1 MKWKFPL
8 INFSLF
14 EFGRRAFKGGRI
26 SFKGMFLLPVY
37 CLQIIPTLPLAL
49 LQFLI
54 FGRCIRKTSISKD
67 PIFIV
72 GHYRSGTTL
81 LQKLMVSDKR
91 FGYLNYYDSL
101 FPNTNLLFGKRMQPV
116 FQRMLTIFKVKNP
129 FFRDNLLL
137 LSDPDEEDDY
147 LMNKGSAYSAYW
159 GFIFP
164 RCWREWL
171 NGSPQFTDPQ
181 YFNGWKKE
189 YLYTLKY
196 LTYRNNGKQLVLK
209 NPPNTERVKI
219 LLEMFPQAKFIYI
232 YRNPYHLYYS
242 ARNMWKRAILKYY
255 SVQKISDKEL
265 DEIVFE
271 HFNYLTRQYMKDK
284 VLIPEGNL
292 IEISYEALKADP
304 FGTIQKIY
312 SQINLP
318 DFESTADDLLK
329 QLETEKSYRNF
340 QYQFSSETLNKIEEK
355 WGEYI
360 RQWKYEVDGL

>member
-14 EFGRRAFKGGRI
+14 EFVRRAFKGGRI

-37 CLQIIPTLPLAL
+37 CLQIIPTFPLAF

-54 FGRCIRKTSISKD
+54 FGQRIRKTCITKD
-67 PIFIV
+67 PVFII

-101 FPNTNLLFGKRMQPV
+101 FPNTNLLFGRRMQPV
-116 FQRMLTIFKVKNP
+116 FQRVLTIFKVKNP
-129 FFRDNLLL
+129 FFYDNLLL

-147 LMNKGSAYSAYW
+147 LMNKGSAFSAYW

-164 RCWREWL
+164 RRWSEWL

-181 YFNGWKKE
+181 YFKGWKRE
-189 YLYTLKY
+189 YLYTIKY
-196 LTYRNNGKQLVLK
+196 LTYRNNGKQLILK
-209 NPPNTERVKI
+209 NPPNTERVKV
-219 LLEMFPQAKFIYI
+219 LLEMFPKAKFIYI
-232 YRNPYHLYYS
+232 YRNPYYLYYS
-242 ARNMWKRAILKYY
+242 IRNMWKRAILKYY
-255 SVQKISDKEL
+255 SVQNISDEEL
-265 DEIVFE
+265 DKIVFE
-271 HFNYLTRQYMKDK
+271 HFIYLTDRYANDK
-284 VLIPEGNL
+284 LLIPEGNL
-292 IEISYEALKADP
+292 VEISYEALKADP
-304 FGTIQKIY
+304 FGAIRKIY

-318 DFESTADDLLK
+318 DFGSTMDDLKK
-329 QLETEKSYRNF
+329 QLKAEKDYRNF
-340 QYQFSSETLNKIEEK
+340 QYHFSGETIKKIEGK

-360 RQWKYEVDGL
+360 LLWKYDVNG